1 MASAISAAALQTE
14 SRVSINADS
23 DGDGSTSLQQ
33 SSAQRLAQVQDESFP
48 DWADPELS
56 EEWISQPNSP
66 IMSPKKTSESVSS
79 RSTTASSGAVE
90 GTTRILTDKDGSN
103 EQNKAATPE
112 WKKMSNPKDF
122 FSPMT
127 LERMFQPNIG
137 DLSFTSSNLR
147 HTKDTHSRLKASL
160 SKLKSELEKVSPIL
174 GPMQPLKE
182 NRLVTVRESVKVQQ
196 AAKEN
201 RLVASEDGKENKI
214 VPSTIELGQIEDEN
228 RNPSFTRLHPNN
240 IKSATVNS
248 PHPPQQKS
256 FNFNVT
262 KTMNMSR
269 PLSASKLHLFQTRDT
284 DTYAKSKADRL
295 LDRTEEL
302 TSDQGDGERE
312 PGPQESVEVKPLSPA
327 KERTPKRQR
336 LELSKP
342 HVTTQDFMSQAE
354 HIMDMLRGLKKPA
367 HAILTDDE
375 FSHRQSELTSGSHDQ
390 SEQESVSLSPE
401 RPRKYALRQ
410 SESLD
415 HTAGAS
421 KSGTPSEVSYRDENE
436 GLDEDDLRAH
446 SDIYYDSIRNTYET
460 SSTQLG
466 AAAITGPQSK
476 QALASIS
483 LNPFSHPPVRARNS
497 QQRSKYKIV
506 QPEKPPEEAPTPKS
520 YKAAPTPR
528 RSPRKRT
535 ATPNTGHPTMSSNA
549 SSKKSSSSVA
559 QTESKGVILKEE
571 VAIPVSYGSM
581 VYDRQNHRWIKH
593 SKNTAG
599 NDDEDD
605 VFKGIEDLSD
615 GAVDKLEQDESYQR
629 QDEVFIE
636 EYRNSLQ
643 RSLSSLEETLSRHS
657 SSESDLMSHSL
668 SPPKHQQFNY
678 SKTYHSG
685 RNAHRNVPIGQ
696 ETINSTPS
704 APLQQKEMRP
714 TTIGSKPEVSFALP
728 PKELRSP
735 YAPDISYVESRHDAT
750 AVSQLESSFSV
761 AVQNLVKILS
771 DIHPFDPYWQDITTL
786 NLQGRDLE
794 TLLRL
799 EEWCPQLLDLNVNE
813 NHLGYL
819 TGVPETTRVLRAAH
833 NNLSEL
839 TAFGFLSNLQYV
851 DLSDNQIETL
861 DGMSRLVH
869 LRELIVDNNEL
880 VNIDG
885 IIQLDGLLRLSVRG
899 NKLVSLNL
907 DNSNLARL
915 DDLDVS
921 SNRLQSIS
929 GLERLKSLILLNLDD
944 NSLSRVCPASH
955 LLRLRTLKIC
965 RNELKEFD
973 AVAFPNL
980 RILYLDDNR
989 LQSVSGLKKLRLL
1002 ENLSIRDQHG
1012 TTNELRC
1019 PNLTDVR
1026 KLYLSGNRPK
1036 DLTFQQHF
1044 LNLQSLELAS
1054 VQLKDLPQNF
1064 SSFAQNLRDLNLS
1077 FNELSNISNLKC
1089 IPKLRR
1095 LYLIGNQ
1102 IKGMEHLASVIATFP
1117 ALRVLDMRMN
1127 PLTLTFYPPVF
1138 AVADHKNIAEANT
1151 IGSHSMARKDLHR
1164 QYNLVMSR
1172 QAQSAW
1178 EKKDKQFE
1186 SHLTRLSLMKR
1197 QAYQG
1202 LMFTSA
1208 PTLLWLDGA
1217 SFTKE
1222 AVSELSQILE
1232 RVTLKVESGR
1242 GTKIHRDD

>member
-1 MASAISAAALQTE
+1 MASAIAAGVSQTE
-14 SRVSINADS
+14 SRDWY
-23 DGDGSTSLQQ
+23 GDGSTPMQQ

-66 IMSPKKTSESVSS
+66 IMSPKKASDSVSS
-79 RSTTASSGAVE
+79 RPTTASSGAVE
-90 GTTRILTDKDGSN
+90 GTTRILTEKDPSN

-127 LERMFQPNIG
+127 LERMFEPNLG
-137 DLSFTSSNLR
+137 DLSFTSSHLR
-147 HTKDTHSRLKASL
+147 HSKDTHLRLKASL
-160 SKLKSELEKVSPIL
+160 SKLKSELDKVSPIL

-182 NRLVTVRESVKVQQ
+182 NRLVTVRNSVKVQQ

-201 RLVASEDGKENKI
+201 RVVPSEDGKENK
-214 VPSTIELGQIEDEN
+214 VASSTIEEGRIEDEN
-228 RNPSFTRLHPNN
+228 ENPSFKRLQAKN
-240 IKSATVNS
+240 IKPATVNS
-248 PHPPQQKS
+248 PHPPQQKN

-262 KTMNMSR
+262 KTMKMSR
-269 PLSASKLHLFQTRDT
+269 PLSASKLDLFQSRDT
-284 DTYAKSKADRL
+284 DTYTKSKAEGSL
-295 LDRTEEL
+295 ARTEEL
-302 TSDQGDGERE
+302 TSDQGDDGLE
-312 PGPQESVEVKPLSPA
+312 PGPDESVDVKPLSPG
-327 KERTPKRQR
+327 KERISKRPR
-336 LELSKP
+336 LELSKA

-367 HAILTDDE
+367 HAILTEDD
-375 FSHRQSELTSGSHDQ
+375 FSHRQSELTSGSHNQ
-390 SEQESVSLSPE
+390 SEYESVSLSEE

-410 SESLD
+410 SESFD
-415 HTAGAS
+415 NTVAS
-421 KSGTPSEVSYRDENE
+421 KSASSEGSYHDENE
-436 GLDEDDLRAH
+436 GLDEDDLRPH

-466 AAAITGPQSK
+466 AAAIAGPQSK
-476 QALASIS
+476 QALATIS
-483 LNPFSHPPVRARNS
+483 LNPLSHPPATARQQS
-497 QQRSKYKIV
+497 QNKVTEPIQR
-506 QPEKPPEEAPTPKS
+506 PAEEAPTPKS
-520 YKAAPTPR
+520 YKAAPTPTK
-528 RSPRKRT
+528 SPLKKT

-559 QTESKGVILKEE
+559 QTGAMVVILKEQYE
-571 VAIPVSYGSM
+571 KPIPVSYGSM
-581 VYDRQNHRWIKH
+581 VYDDQNHRWIKH
-593 SKNTAG
+593 SKEAAG

-605 VFKGIEDLSD
+605 VFKGIEDLTD
-615 GAVDKLEQDESYQR
+615 GAADNNLEQDKGDQQ
-629 QDEVFIE
+629 QDEVFID

-643 RSLSSLEETLSRHS
+643 RSLSSLEETLSRKS
-657 SSESDLMSHSL
+657 SSESDVMSHSL
-668 SPPKHQQFNY
+668 SPPMHQQSNY
-678 SKTYHSG
+678 SKTH
-685 RNAHRNVPIGQ
+685 HRGHNTHRSVPIVTQ
-696 ETINSTPS
+696 ETVRSTPS
-704 APLQQKEMRP
+704 APSQHQKMRP
-714 TTIGSKPEVSFALP
+714 TTIGAKPEVSFALP

-750 AVSQLESSFSV
+750 AVSQLESSFSL

-771 DIHPFDPYWQDITTL
+771 DIHPFDPYWQDITIL
-786 NLQGRDLE
+786 DLQDRDLE

-885 IIQLDGLLRLSVRG
+885 IMQLDGLLRLSVRG
-899 NKLVSLNL
+899 NNLVALNL

-929 GLERLKSLILLNLDD
+929 GLERLKSLMLLNLDD
-944 NSLSRVCPASH
+944 NSLSSVCPDGY
-955 LLRLRTLKIC
+955 LVRLRTLKIC
-965 RNELKEFD
+965 RNELKDFD

-989 LQSVSGLKKLRLL
+989 LQSISGLKKLRLL

-1012 TTNELRC
+1012 TTNELHC

-1064 SSFAQNLRDLNLS
+1064 SSFARNLRDLNLS
-1077 FNELSNISNLKC
+1077 FNELSSISNLKC

-1102 IKGMEHLASVIATFP
+1102 IKGMEHLANVISTFP

-1138 AVADHKNIAEANT
+1138 AVTDHKNIAEANT
-1151 IGSHSMARKDLHR
+1151 IGCHSMERKDLHR
-1164 QYNLVMSR
+1164 RYNLVMSR

-1186 SHLTRLSLMKR
+1186 SHLARLSLMKR

-1208 PTLLWLDGA
+1208 PKLLWLDGA

-1222 AVSELSQILE
+1222 AVSELSRILE
-1232 RVTLKVESGR
+1232 RVTLNVERGR
-1242 GTKIHRDD
+1242 GAKIHRG